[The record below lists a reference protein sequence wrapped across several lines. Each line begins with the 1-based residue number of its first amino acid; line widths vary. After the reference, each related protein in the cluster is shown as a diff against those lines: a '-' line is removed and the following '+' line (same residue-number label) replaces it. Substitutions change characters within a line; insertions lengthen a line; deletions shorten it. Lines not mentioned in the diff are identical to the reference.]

1 MQKLDYIHFDSF
13 YSVDTL
19 NDSFDT
25 TFILN
30 QKYQKINKIYLK
42 NIELPIG
49 FVNIRTSNNS
59 NVLRF
64 ILNGVTY
71 NCSINQ
77 QNYATISSVITA
89 LNASILTAITS
100 TGFTFVLSVTT
111 GNQIVITSTGA
122 FSSYS
127 IIPNTL

>member
-13 YSVDTL
+13 YSIDTL

-59 NVLRF
+59 NVR
-64 ILNGVTY
+64 TH
-71 NCSINQ
+71 Q
-77 QNYATISSVITA
+77 Q
-89 LNASILTAITS
+89 
-100 TGFTFVLSVTT
+100 
-111 GNQIVITSTGA
+111 
-122 FSSYS
+122 
-127 IIPNTL
+127 